1 MKETPAA
8 VVSCVFEFFVVVFF
22 MLFFLG
28 RGVHEQW
35 HLARLF
41 LSTKEL
47 IFVSF
52 IT

>member
-8 VVSCVFEFFVVVFF
+8 VVSCVFEFFCLLFAVFF
-22 MLFFLG
+22 G
-28 RGVHEQW
+28 GGVHEQW

>member
-8 VVSCVFEFFVVVFF
+8 VVSCVFEGFFGVFF
-22 MLFFLG
+22 AVFLG
-28 RGVHEQW
+28 GGVHEQW